1 MSIFYVDPETSVDAS
16 ELLPLVSS
24 LNTSIDEVSTPEEI
38 YLLIDGIFSKMSL
51 IISTDKLT
59 LLSKLGVTTD

>member
-1 MSIFYVDPETSVDAS
+1 LT
-16 ELLPLVSS
+16 LVSS
-24 LNTSIDEVSTPEEI
+24 LNTAIDEVSTPEDI